1 MTIKELILEN
11 DNFAHSEE
19 AFEIYKES
27 AELNVLNAWIECQ
40 EHKAFDGTSVFTE
53 ADDTA
58 LDAAKE
64 KASAKEEALHKKI
77 WDKIKTTAKKV
88 WNAILKIINKI
99 LRIFGVM
106 KTPVLSKE
114 QKEALLNGNWSLK
127 SEGTELL
134 NKIVRQYIGISH
146 VTEDSFTALG
156 DRGTRKL
163 ANVLAGDNASKV
175 QMMAALQIA
184 YFLTGQKDLVA
195 PSVILAHGPAKSGVV
210 TQIKTLPYMIG
221 LIMDNKELT
230 EENIIAKQKAYRT
243 YAIDDLEG
251 ATKEI
256 KEIVDQLNDP
266 NTSYANLGGG
276 NMVSGNSLAIFTAL
290 MNRDLKIFTSLA
302 IIQGYLKSFGD
313 KVAADQK
320 NGESKSS

>member
-40 EHKAFDGTSVFTE
+40 EHKAFSGTSVFTE

-58 LDAAKE
+58 LSAAKE

-77 WDKIKTTAKKV
+77 WNGIKTTAKKV

-99 LRIFGVM
+99 LRVFGVM
-106 KTPVLSKE
+106 KTPVLSDA
-114 QKEALLNGNWSLK
+114 QKEALLKGEWSLQSKVHDVLLDIVTQYK
-127 SEGTELL
+127 S
-134 NKIVRQYIGISH
+134 ISH
-146 VTEDSFTALG
+146 ITDDSFTNLG

-163 ANVLAGDNASKV
+163 ATAIAGKDASKV
-175 QMMAALQIA
+175 QMMAATQIA
-184 YFLTGQKDLVA
+184 YFLTGQKDLIA
-195 PSVILAHGPAKSGVV
+195 PSVIITHGPAKSGAV
-210 TQIKTLPYMIG
+210 TQIKALPYMISLVRG
-221 LIMDNKELT
+221 NKELT

-256 KEIVDQLNDP
+256 KDVVDQLNGSHVAFADV
-266 NTSYANLGGG
+266 GGH
-276 NMVSGNSLAIFTAL
+276 MVTGDSLTLLTAL
-290 MNRDLKIFTSLA
+290 MNRDLKVFTSLA
-302 IIQGYLKSFGD
+302 VIQGYLKSLGENI
-313 KVAADQK
+313 AADK
-320 NGESKSS
+320 NTGESKNS